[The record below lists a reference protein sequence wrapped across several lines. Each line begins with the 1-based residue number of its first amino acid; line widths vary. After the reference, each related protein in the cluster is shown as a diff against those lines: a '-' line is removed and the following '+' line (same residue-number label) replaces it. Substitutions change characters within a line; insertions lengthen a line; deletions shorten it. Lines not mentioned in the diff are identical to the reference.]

1 MADIN
6 ERVGVVETK
15 VANLD
20 EKLDDL
26 KGDVKD
32 MHDCLDK
39 TRDTIKGQ
47 LDKMYDASCDQHA
60 ALNRDIKELKKVDV
74 TFNTDIAIEASTII
88 TVKFFEIIRPDII
101 DLGFVYE

>member
-1 MADIN
+1 MAADIN

-20 EKLDDL
+20 AKLDDL
-26 KGDVKD
+26 KGDVKE

-39 TRDTIKGQ
+39 TRDTIKEQ

-60 ALNRDIKELKKVDV
+60 ALNRDIKELKKDR
-74 TFNTDIAIEASTII
+74 D
-88 TVKFFEIIRPDII
+88 R
-101 DLGFVYE
+101 FVYTMAGLIAALGLLSGHADKVMKLFG

>member
-1 MADIN
+1 MSADIN

-26 KGDVKD
+26 KSDVKD

-39 TRDTIKGQ
+39 TRDTIKDQ

-60 ALNRDIKELKKVDV
+60 ALNRDIKELKKDR
-74 TFNTDIAIEASTII
+74 D
-88 TVKFFEIIRPDII
+88 R
-101 DLGFVYE
+101 FVYTMAGLIAVLGLLSGHADKVMKLFG